1 MSSTQRSQKWF
12 PASLAFQAR
21 LQQRLLCRRYSQ
33 LRSSQKTFLLLN
45 VQLLGVSSLLS
56 CRQQAS
62 SHRPNQSF
70 KRTATPPLNSSV
82 RRLLVLVL
90 RVVCF
95 AQLHGNL
102 QCFGVATFFR
112 CVAASLQPSEL
123 VVCGSRLLIVLRSPR
138 PTASPKRS
146 SSQPSNISF
155 KRTAAP
161 PLNSSVR
168 PPRK

>member
-123 VVCGSRLLIVLRSPR
+123 VVLGQSVAHVLRSFWPQAIAQAHR
-138 PTASPKRS
+138 
-146 SSQPSNISF
+146 
-155 KRTAAP
+155 AAP
-161 PLNSSVR
+161 V
-168 PPRK
+168 